1 MRDTRILAGLFVLIA
16 SACSHGAATTTAAPA
31 PSAGPAAPN
40 TLTAAEKKDG
50 WTLLF
55 DGTTTNGWRGYRMTT
70 MDTGWAAK
78 DGLLTKSR
86 PSGDIVTTKTFK
98 DFELT
103 LDWRLGTRRG
113 NAGIFY
119 RAQEDTDHV
128 YWTAPEY
135 QLGTDST
142 PDSKNI
148 LTAPAAVYGFYPAI
162 RGSWKN
168 EGEWN
173 TTRIVVK
180 GTHVEH
186 WLNGQ
191 KIAEYEYW
199 SPDFTDKFQKS
210 KFAKYL
216 PNPAV
221 KYQGFA
227 RATSGHIA
235 IQGDH
240 PGELSLRN
248 VKIRELK

>member
-1 MRDTRILAGLFVLIA
+1 MQ
-16 SACSHGAATTTAAPA
+16 PA
-31 PSAGPAAPN
+31 DAAPN
-40 TLTAAEKKDG
+40 TLSAAEKKAG
-50 WTLLF
+50 WKLLF
-55 DGTTTNGWRGYRMTT
+55 DGKTTTGWRTYRMT
-70 MDTGWAAK
+70 MLDSNWSVR
-78 DGLLTKSR
+78 DGILTKTR
-86 PSGDIVTTKTFK
+86 PTKDLVTTQKFA
-98 DFELT
+98 DFELA
-103 LDWRLGTRRG
+103 LEWRLGARDG

-142 PDSKNI
+142 PDTRYRGNYI
-148 LTAPAAVYGFYPAI
+148 RAPGAVYDFYPGI
-162 RGSWKN
+162 PGSWKN
-168 EGEWN
+168 AGEWN
-173 TTRIVVK
+173 STRIIAK

-199 SPDFTDKFQKS
+199 SPDFEAKFKAS
-210 KFAKYL
+210 KFARYL
-216 PNPAV
+216 PNKEAN
-221 KYQGFA
+221 YLGFA

-240 PGELSLRN
+240 RGELSLRN